1 MNFWH
6 AILLGVVQGIAEFL
20 PISSSGHLA
29 VLQNLFQISAP
40 GENDLFFDILLHI
53 GTLFAVLL
61 AYRKDIS
68 AFIRE
73 APAVLRKKTNEKT
86 QKSAS
91 LSLRL
96 LLLLIIA
103 AAPLVLVLFFK
114 RFVEQLYYD
123 TFFISAA
130 FAVTGLILFLS
141 DRYAAGEK
149 DLKETSVTD
158 ALVIGFAQTLAV
170 VPGLSRSG
178 ATISAGLCCGLSR
191 PFAVKF
197 SFLLSIPAILG
208 ALLASIPDAIAAQQQ
223 LSLLP
228 LYLSGMLTSAVLG
241 YFSIRLIDKISK
253 TGTFGGFAYYCW
265 GAGLLTFFLSLIA

>member
-73 APAVLRKKTNEKT
+73 APAVLRKNTNEKT

-103 AAPLVLVLFFK
+103 AAPLDLVLFFK

-208 ALLASIPDAIAAQQQ
+208 ALLASIPDAITAQPQ

>member
-73 APAVLRKKTNEKT
+73 APAVLRKNTNEKT

-96 LLLLIIA
+96 LLLLGSFQ
-103 AAPLVLVLFFK
+103 LLRLLHRLCQK
-114 RFVEQLYYD
+114 RLRHLQL
-123 TFFISAA
+123 
-130 FAVTGLILFLS
+130 LQLRQLFLS
-141 DRYAAGEK
+141 LR
-149 DLKETSVTD
+149 
-158 ALVIGFAQTLAV
+158 
-170 VPGLSRSG
+170 
-178 ATISAGLCCGLSR
+178 LCQ
-191 PFAVKF
+191 KF
-197 SFLLSIPAILG
+197 LCHLQLFHLRQLLC
-208 ALLASIPDAIAAQQQ
+208 LL
-223 LSLLP
+223 
-228 LYLSGMLTSAVLG
+228 
-241 YFSIRLIDKISK
+241 
-253 TGTFGGFAYYCW
+253 
-265 GAGLLTFFLSLIA
+265 